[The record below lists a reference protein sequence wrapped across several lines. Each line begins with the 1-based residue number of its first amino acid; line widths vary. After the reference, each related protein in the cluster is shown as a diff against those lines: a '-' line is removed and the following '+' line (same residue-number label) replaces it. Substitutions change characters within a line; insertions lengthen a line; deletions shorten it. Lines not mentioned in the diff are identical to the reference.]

1 MEKTPIERL
10 FETNPLEKED
20 IEIINK
26 NILELVGIVSAQ
38 QKTIIDIKT
47 LLESLIKKAD
57 SSEQLSYTVSKK
69 LDDFINIASN
79 VNNMMGGFSGGFQ
92 PFNQQPSQQRPVQMM
107 RQQPVSPIQQPRTT
121 NQGGATM
128 GFDPMSV
135 SAPNPEGTTQV
146 LTPQQQAALQQFNGN
161 RQFKR

>member
-1 MEKTPIERL
+1 MEKTSIERL
-10 FETNPLEKED
+10 FEVNLLEKED

-47 LLESLIKKAD
+47 LLESLIKKTD
-57 SSEQLSYTVSKK
+57 SSEQLSYAVSKK
-69 LDDFINIASN
+69 LDDFINMASN
-79 VNNMMGGFSGGFQ
+79 VNNIMGGFNGGFQ
-92 PFNQQPSQQRPVQMM
+92 PFNQQPPQQRPVQMM
-107 RQQPVSPIQQPRTT
+107 RQQPVSPIQQTK
-121 NQGGATM
+121 NSQGGATI

-146 LTPQQQAALQQFNGN
+146 LTPQQQEALQQFNLN
-161 RQFKR
+161 RQFRR